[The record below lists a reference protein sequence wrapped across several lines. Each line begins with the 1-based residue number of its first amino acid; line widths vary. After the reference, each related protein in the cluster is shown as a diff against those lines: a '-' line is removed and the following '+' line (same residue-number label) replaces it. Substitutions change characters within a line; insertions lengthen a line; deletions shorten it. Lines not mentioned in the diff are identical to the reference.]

1 MAGVDEADTVKTD
14 GQYIY
19 TTSTTQSSTIIPLAY
34 GGASYYNTQSVS
46 SNNVYIIKADSQ
58 NPQVISKISLG
69 NDTEPAGLYLS
80 GDGSK
85 LVVLASKYQTFS
97 VDQTYPPAS
106 MPMIP
111 SYVMLPGYDA
121 NVYTFIYVYDVS
133 NKAAPV
139 LDRNFTVS
147 GSYFNSRMIGDYIY
161 AVVSQPAEVTNNVVP
176 LPAIYNGDSQTI
188 IPATSIYYTDCVQPS
203 YYTFTSFFGINVENS
218 TEQPSNL
225 TITMGDAN
233 AMYVSQNNMYLTYPT
248 WTNNGEY
255 TSIYRVAINGS
266 QLVFQAASNVT
277 GYTIN
282 QYSMD
287 ENGAYFRIAT
297 NSYNKVSQNNLYVL
311 NATDLSTVG
320 KLEGISQDENL
331 YAARFIGDRCYLVT
345 FKQTDPFFIID
356 LSNPTSPKVAGQ
368 LKIPGYS
375 SFLQPYDENHVI
387 GFGMVGTVTADG
399 ETQMLKLALFDVSDI
414 NNPTQVAT
422 YTVQGNYS
430 SSLAL
435 NDPKAILFDLQKQ
448 LLVIPVSISNYQT
461 TYTLPNGTIYNT
473 YPQLPTSNPT
483 NGKAEQHLPNR
494 HQLHQRVLARRI
506 CV

>member
-1 MAGVDEADTVKTD
+1 M
-14 GQYIY
+14 
-19 TTSTTQSSTIIPLAY
+19 
-34 GGASYYNTQSVS
+34 
-46 SNNVYIIKADSQ
+46 
-58 NPQVISKISLG
+58 
-69 NDTEPAGLYLS
+69 
-80 GDGSK
+80 
-85 LVVLASKYQTFS
+85 
-97 VDQTYPPAS
+97 
-106 MPMIP
+106 
-111 SYVMLPGYDA
+111 
-121 NVYTFIYVYDVS
+121 
-133 NKAAPV
+133 

-161 AVVSQPAEVTNNVVP
+161 AVVSQPAQVTNNVVP
-176 LPAIYNGDSQTI
+176 LPAIYNGNSQTI
-188 IPATSIYYTDCVQPS
+188 IPATSIYYTDCAQPS

-225 TITMGDAN
+225 TITMGDAS

-387 GFGMVGTVTADG
+387 GFGMVGTVTAG
-399 ETQMLKLALFDVSDI
+399 RRNPNAQAGAL
-414 NNPTQVAT
+414 
-422 YTVQGNYS
+422 
-430 SSLAL
+430 
-435 NDPKAILFDLQKQ
+435 
-448 LLVIPVSISNYQT
+448 
-461 TYTLPNGTIYNT
+461 
-473 YPQLPTSNPT
+473 
-483 NGKAEQHLPNR
+483 
-494 HQLHQRVLARRI
+494 
-506 CV
+506 